1 MARILDDGAAAGGQ
15 EQEPISAGP
24 QRGSSRA
31 QLMAPVDEA
40 MESERAASHLQS
52 TVDRLDDIA
61 NRLEAMLGGLE
72 WRDQLRASPRVL
84 PDSIDGRRR
93 ALKPPRVRMLFVTA
107 PVFPGD
113 TTNFYLANSHLFR
126 CVRGAFVRALG
137 SSVPQGEEFLWFF
150 RDQGCW
156 MLHAVPEP
164 SRGPGRPRRVWV
176 RTVVRSLVEAFHETD
191 PDRIVSVKLRLRPRV
206 EDAARMVGLERRV
219 VALPTP
225 RALWDAEFI
234 DLLRGD
240 LGLTQAD
247 TAREEAGDPVLSLLA
262 AVRSTLLDHS
272 NKRQRARDLAQ
283 LVDSAGRFSG
293 PPPLRKAQVSAVV
306 RAHPD
311 LFDVNSAGIRLRDG
325 GDARRRHAAS
335 PALALGRS

>member
-15 EQEPISAGP
+15 EQEPLPAGP
-24 QRGSSRA
+24 QRGSNWTE
-31 QLMAPVDEA
+31 LMALVDEH
-40 MESERAASHLQS
+40 MRSERAASRLQS

-61 NRLEAMLGGLE
+61 SRLEAMLGGLE
-72 WRDQLRASPRVL
+72 QGDQRRASPHVL
-84 PDSIDGRRR
+84 PDSIEGRRM
-93 ALKPPRVRMLFVTA
+93 ALKPPHVRMLFVTA
-107 PVFPGD
+107 PIFPGD
-113 TTNFYLANSHLFR
+113 STNFYLANSHLFR

-137 SSVPQGEEFLWFF
+137 SNVPQGEEFLWFF

-156 MLHAVPEP
+156 LLHAAPEP
-164 SRGPGRPRRVWV
+164 TRGPGRPRTEWV
-176 RTVVRSLVEAFHETD
+176 RTVVRSLVEAFHTTD

-234 DLLRGD
+234 DLLRSD
-240 LGLTQAD
+240 LGLPHAN
-247 TAREEAGDPVLSLLA
+247 ARLDSGDPMLNLLE
-262 AVRSTLLDHS
+262 AVRSVLVEHL

-283 LVDSAGRFSG
+283 LVDTAGRFSG
-293 PPPLRKAQVSAVV
+293 SGPLRKAQVSAVV

-335 PALALGRS
+335 PVLAPGRS